1 MTVVSRLRARV
12 AYPALTLLVTCSA
25 VATAL
30 TVSAEEGP
38 RQSLEVEGDAA
49 GGLRARAV
57 LFLPAPPQVVLA
69 VLTDYDQ
76 WPGLFGDR
84 IRITRLERS
93 KERVITDLQIKRVFL
108 PGELR
113 LLCETR
119 ENPDGALVTRLIEGD
134 FKQYVRR
141 WTINTGRREDQN
153 STRAEME
160 LHFELDSWLPDWLV
174 TVGLRSELEQHFHIL
189 HDRVLERFKKESGT
203 QPALPRPDPA

>member
-1 MTVVSRLRARV
+1 MTGVSRLRARI
-12 AYPALTLLVTCSA
+12 AYPALALLLTCSA
-25 VATAL
+25 VATVPTL
-30 TVSAEEGP
+30 SAEEGP
-38 RQSLEVEGDAA
+38 SQSLEVEEEVA

-57 LFLPAPPQVVLA
+57 LLLPVPPQVVLA
-69 VLTDYDQ
+69 VLTDYEQ

-119 ENPDGALVTRLIEGD
+119 EKPDGALVTSLIEGD

-141 WTINTGRREDQN
+141 WTISTGREGDRN

-160 LHFELDSWLPDWLV
+160 LQFELDSWMPDWLV
-174 TVGLRSELEQHFHIL
+174 TVGLRSELEEHFHIL
-189 HDRVLERFKKESGT
+189 HDRVVERFKKGSGT
-203 QPALPRPDPA
+203 QPTQPRPDPA